1 MKNCMMH
8 LSNLKE
14 KKSNSKGPIVIQNIS
29 RLLHKESIQNFY
41 VTCYSNSGRKKSK
54 LILENVGLLLTRLK

>member
-41 VTCYSNSGRKKSK
+41 VTYVIQTVEEKS
-54 LILENVGLLLTRLK
+54 LN